1 MLKADLLLTAVGCS
15 SNSPIHFPERVLPL
29 GHTEVQIK
37 TNQVSPHTYK
47 MATIKKQ
54 KITSVSKDI
63 EKLEHLCTVG
73 EIIFLKIFV
82 ANYFLF
88 IYLS

>member
-15 SNSPIHFPERVLPL
+15 SNSPIHFPERMLPL
-29 GHTEVQIK
+29 GPEVQIK